1 MERTVIATITNMC
14 MVYDGNRILVQD
26 RINPDWPGIT
36 FPGGHVEKNES
47 FTDAVV
53 REVLEETG
61 LKISSPKLCGV
72 KDWINEDGSRYIVLL
87 YKTDKFE
94 GTLTPS
100 DEGNVFWVDLS
111 EMKQM
116 HMAEGMETMLEIF
129 LEDHVSEYFL
139 YKENKE
145 WKEVLK

>member
-26 RINPDWPGIT
+26 RINPDWPGIR

-47 FTDAVV
+47 FTDAVI

-61 LKISSPKLCGV
+61 LKIFSPKLCEV

>member
-139 YKENKE
+139 YRENKE